1 MVQQLVNRDYDGIE
15 RATQGRNVT
24 ASELREAVADYGGTL
39 RMPPAAASWIDE
51 VQVVGRVPP
60 TWSVRCDLWT
70 VEEGRSDLSLELT
83 VVEAPLGPTIEVDNL
98 HVL

>member
-1 MVQQLVNRDYDGIE
+1 
-15 RATQGRNVT
+15 
-24 ASELREAVADYGGTL
+24 
-39 RMPPAAASWIDE
+39 
-51 VQVVGRVPP
+51 VPP

-83 VVEAPLGPTIEVDNL
+83 VVAAPLGPTIEVDNL